1 MSTKKEK
8 YLESAQK
15 SIIKGQID
23 RAIKDYEQVVALDSN
38 DMRHRQRLAELLV
51 RVNRKN
57 DAVAEYEA
65 IGRHYADNAYYLK
78 AIAVYKQIQKLT
90 PNELKISLT
99 LASLNE
105 KQGLIGNALAE
116 YGLVCKEY
124 EKIGDTK
131 ELLAIL
137 EKMLAI
143 DPQNPATLLKF
154 AEIHYALGQLDK
166 AYEEFTSLALLL
178 RKRKDE
184 TAFDRI
190 SGRIQ
195 QLFPDKCE
203 FILDLLAAQIEKGET
218 SEAISRLQGIIRNDN
233 PNLKAWRL
241 LIRAYQSLRE
251 TENLKLTYHLMSGI
265 FHDDAVV
272 LEGMV
277 RCALDEG
284 NAEEAVELL
293 TSYAPHF
300 IVDGNKESAE
310 HLYLALLELAPDD
323 TRALDGLAKLY
334 EATSASAKL
343 AKVRARLADLSLEK
357 NSHTGSPTAAP
368 DISVNPVT
376 PLIDAPEQQEG
387 TVDWE
392 EDIDLALLEETAP
405 IEPEPLA
412 ANDYGTGADAIPNA
426 SGNETQS
433 GENAAA
439 PTADEGAIPLD
450 EATLQ
455 ADVEL
460 DNDFLGT
467 DWLDEAY
474 EEPAFAGEENEEG
487 ALPTVDE
494 LSTPDPSLP
503 GSADGELFNLG
514 NEELPAEVPV
524 EEPLTTVPHD
534 KYSTDGL
541 VTSFNKGLEQQVDE
555 GDTETHYN
563 LGIAYMEMGLMDEAI
578 NEFQSA
584 VVDPHRKLDCLT
596 LQGVCYRDKGDM
608 ETAEQVFQ
616 AVIEMDGITPEGILS
631 LKYELALLYEAT
643 GRKDEALLTYLD
655 IQAVMSGFRDTQQKL
670 VELMGKEA
678 AGKLEELELLDE
690 LECEES
696 EPER

>member
-1 MSTKKEK
+1 LSTKKEK

-15 SIIKGQID
+15 FIIKGQID
-23 RAIKDYEQVVALDSN
+23 RAIKDYEQVVALDPS

-51 RVNRKN
+51 RVNRKD
-57 DAVAEYEA
+57 DAIREYED

-90 PNELKISLT
+90 PNEFKTSLT

-105 KQGLIGNALAE
+105 KQGLIGNAIAE
-116 YGLVCKEY
+116 YGLVCKAY
-124 EKIGDTK
+124 EKTGATK

-137 EKMLAI
+137 EKMLEI
-143 DPQNPATLLKF
+143 DPQNPATLLKL
-154 AEIHYALGQLDK
+154 AEIHYTLGQLDK
-166 AYEEFTSLALLL
+166 AYEKFTSLALLL
-178 RKRKDE
+178 RERRDE

-190 SGRIQ
+190 SGRMQ

-203 FILDLLAAQIEKGET
+203 FILDLLATQIEKGEV
-218 SEAISRLQGIIRNDN
+218 SEAISRLQGIIGKDN
-233 PNLKAWRL
+233 ANPKAWRL
-241 LIRAYQSLRE
+241 LVHAYQTVHE
-251 TENLKLTYHLMSGI
+251 TEKLKLTYQRMSSI
-265 FHDDAVV
+265 FPDDATVW
-272 LEGMV
+272 EGMV

-284 NAEEAVELL
+284 NAEEAVELM
-293 TSYAPHF
+293 TSHAPHF
-300 IVDGNKESAE
+300 IVGGNNESAE

-334 EATSASAKL
+334 EATPAPAKL
-343 AKVRARLADLSLEK
+343 ARVRARLAGLSLEK
-357 NSHTGSPTAAP
+357 NSHAESSTAAP

-387 TVDWE
+387 NVDWE

-405 IEPEPLA
+405 IEPLA
-412 ANDYGTGADAIPNA
+412 ADDHVTGPDAIPDA
-426 SGNETQS
+426 SGNEARS

-439 PTADEGAIPLD
+439 PTADESAIPLD

-460 DNDFLGT
+460 DNDSLGT
-467 DWLDEAY
+467 DWLDEAS
-474 EEPAFAGEENEEG
+474 EEPAFAGEPIEEG
-487 ALPTVDE
+487 TLLTVDE
-494 LSTPDPSLP
+494 LSAPDAALP
-503 GSADGELFNLG
+503 GSADGEFFNLG
-514 NEELPAEVPV
+514 EELPAEGFV
-524 EEPLTTVPHD
+524 EEPPTTVPHD

-541 VTSFNKGLEQQVDE
+541 VTAFNKGLEQQVDE

-584 VVDPHRKLDCLT
+584 VVDPNRKVDCLT

-616 AVIEMDGITPEGILS
+616 AVIEMEGITPEGVLS

-643 GRKDEALLTYLD
+643 GRKDEAIRTYLD
-655 IQAVMSGFRDTQQKL
+655 IQEVKPGFRDTQQKL
-670 VELMGKEA
+670 VELLGKEA
-678 AGKLEELELLDE
+678 AGNLDELELLDE

>member
-15 SIIKGQID
+15 FIIKGQIE
-23 RAIKDYEQVVALDSN
+23 RAIKDYEQVVALDPS

-51 RVNRKN
+51 RVNRRD
-57 DAVAEYEA
+57 DAIKEYED
-65 IGRHYADNAYYLK
+65 IGRHYADNAYHLK

-90 PNELKISLT
+90 PNEFKTSLT

-105 KQGLIGNALAE
+105 KQGLIGNAIAE
-116 YGLVCKEY
+116 YGLVCRAY
-124 EKIGDTK
+124 EKDGNSK

-154 AEIHYALGQLDK
+154 AETHYALGQLDK

-178 RKRKDE
+178 RERRDE

-203 FILDLLAAQIEKGET
+203 FILDLLAAQIEKGEA
-218 SEAISRLQGIIRNDN
+218 SEAISRLQGIIGKDN
-233 PNLKAWRL
+233 ANPKAWHL
-241 LIRAYQSLRE
+241 LVHAYQTVHE
-251 TENLKLTYHLMSGI
+251 TEKLKLTYQRMSRI
-265 FHDDAVV
+265 FPDDAAVW
-272 LEGMV
+272 EGMI
-277 RCALDEG
+277 RCALYEG

-293 TSYAPHF
+293 ASHAPRF
-300 IVDGNKESAE
+300 IADGNSESAE
-310 HLYLALLELAPDD
+310 RLYLAILELAPDD

-334 EATSASAKL
+334 EATCASAKL
-343 AKVRARLADLSLEK
+343 ARVRARLVGLSLEQD
-357 NSHTGSPTAAP
+357 SHVESPAAAP

-376 PLIDAPEQQEG
+376 PSIDAPEQPVEA
-387 TVDWE
+387 TAWE
-392 EDIDLALLEETAP
+392 EDIDLSLLEETAP
-405 IEPEPLA
+405 TDILSADDHE
-412 ANDYGTGADAIPNA
+412 TG
-426 SGNETQS
+426 SGAMPDVSEDEAQA
-433 GENAAA
+433 GENVAA
-439 PTADEGAIPLD
+439 PTTGEGAISAD
-450 EATLQ
+450 AAALQ
-455 ADVEL
+455 VDVEL

-467 DWLDEAY
+467 DWLDEAP
-474 EEPAFAGEENEEG
+474 EEP
-487 ALPTVDE
+487 PTM
-494 LSTPDPSLP
+494 
-503 GSADGELFNLG
+503 
-514 NEELPAEVPV
+514 VPR
-524 EEPLTTVPHD
+524 D
-534 KYSTDGL
+534 KQSPDGL
-541 VTSFNKGLEQQVDE
+541 VTAFNKGLEQQVDE

-584 VVDPHRKLDCLT
+584 VVDPNREVDCLT
-596 LQGVCYRDKGDM
+596 LQGVCYRNKGDM
-608 ETAEQVFQ
+608 ETAERIFQ
-616 AVIEMDGITPEGILS
+616 AVIGMEGIPPEGILS

-643 GRKDEALLTYLD
+643 GRKDEALRTYLD
-655 IQAVMSGFRDTQQKL
+655 IQTVKPGFRDTQQKL

-678 AGKLEELELLDE
+678 VSKLEELELLDE

>member
-15 SIIKGQID
+15 FIVKGQID
-23 RAIKDYEQVVALDSN
+23 RAIKDYEQVVALDPS

-51 RVNRKN
+51 RVNRKD
-57 DAVAEYEA
+57 DAIKEYED

-90 PNELKISLT
+90 PNEFKTSLT

-105 KQGLIGNALAE
+105 KQGLIGNAIAE
-116 YGLVCKEY
+116 YGLVCKVY
-124 EKIGDTK
+124 EKAGDSK

-154 AEIHYALGQLDK
+154 AETHYVAGQIDK

-178 RKRKDE
+178 RERKDE

-190 SGRIQ
+190 FDRIQ

-203 FILDLLAAQIEKGET
+203 FILDLLAAQIEKGEP

-233 PNLKAWRL
+233 ANLKAWRL

-265 FHDDAVV
+265 FPDDATIW
-272 LEGMV
+272 EGMV
-277 RCALDEG
+277 RCALEEG
-284 NAEEAVELL
+284 NAGEAVELL
-293 TSYAPHF
+293 ASYAPHF
-300 IVDGNKESAE
+300 IADGNNESAE

-323 TRALDGLAKLY
+323 TKALDGLAKLY
-334 EATSASAKL
+334 EATSAPAKL
-343 AKVRARLADLSLEK
+343 ARVRARLVGLSLEK
-357 NSHTGSPTAAP
+357 NSHTESPTAAP

-376 PLIDAPEQQEG
+376 PLIDAPEQREG

-405 IEPEPLA
+405 M
-412 ANDYGTGADAIPNA
+412 
-426 SGNETQS
+426 ET
-433 GENAAA
+433 
-439 PTADEGAIPLD
+439 PPD

-467 DWLDEAY
+467 DWIDEAP
-474 EEPAFAGEENEEG
+474 EEPAFAGEEIEEG

-494 LSTPDPSLP
+494 LSTPDVSLT
-503 GSADGELFNLG
+503 GSADGEFFNLG
-514 NEELPAEVPV
+514 DEELPAEGLA
-524 EEPLTTVPHD
+524 EEPPTTVPHD

-541 VTSFNKGLEQQVDE
+541 VTAFNKGLEQQVDE

-578 NEFQSA
+578 NEFQA
-584 VVDPHRKLDCLT
+584 AAIDPRREVDCLT

-616 AVIEMDGITPEGILS
+616 TVIGMDGIAPEGVLS
-631 LKYELALLYEAT
+631 LKFELALLYEAT
-643 GRKDEALLTYLD
+643 GRKDEALQTYLD
-655 IQAVMSGFRDTQQKL
+655 IQTVKPGFRDTRQKL

-678 AGKLEELELLDE
+678 VGKLEELELLDE